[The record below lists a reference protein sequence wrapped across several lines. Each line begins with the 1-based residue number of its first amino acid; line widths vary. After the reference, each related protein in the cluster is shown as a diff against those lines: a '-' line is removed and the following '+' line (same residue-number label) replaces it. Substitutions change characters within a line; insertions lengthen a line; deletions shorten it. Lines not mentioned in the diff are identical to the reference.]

1 MAKPQKSTAQSEVP
15 GLVKKGPLYY
25 LKRDWQLYA
34 LMLLPM
40 VFIIVFKY
48 FAYTGLSV
56 AFLDYKI
63 GKGYAG
69 SKFVGLKIFE
79 KVFKHRDFTKAVVNT
94 LLLNVLDLIFSF
106 PMPIIL
112 ALLLNEIRV
121 KWFKRTT
128 QTLLYLPHFLSWVVI
143 GAVAYQMFAT
153 QSGVVNALIANA
165 GKSPIPFLQEDGWW
179 LFSYCDVFPIV
190 PRGQVDAVPSTA
202 VNVTVVGGALAAA
215 AVAEAPDVRRIWVC
229 GDSTVTDQTANLPY
243 APGTSYCGW
252 GQMLPAYLPDVCI
265 TNHAHSGLTTESFT
279 SEGHWDIVK
288 PRLRAG
294 DICLYQFG
302 HNDQKLA
309 HLQAYCGYTDRLRTY
324 IKETRTAGAV
334 PVLVTPLARNSW
346 KDAAH
351 YNDFLADF
359 ADAVLTLGKAE
370 NVMVLD
376 LHTWAMALMQQD
388 GLETAKR
395 WFYPGDYTHTND
407 FGAYKMAGF
416 VAHALGD
423 ALGLM
428 VTDAPEWTPTPP
440 FVPLEAPADC
450 AIPAPEG
457 DPFADYDA
465 TRPNDTLTRA
475 EALELAIKAL
485 KLFPINVYNDLYSDI
500 VGHETY
506 AGTIQCAAQ
515 NDLIPPEWVADGSLY
530 PNQTVTAADFLAVLI
545 PGAAGRR
552 PLADAVPVPDSVPVY
567 ARRAVGQAVA
577 EGLIAPEALTKP
589 LNRSNA
595 AEICR
600 RLHI

>member
-179 LFSYCDVFPIV
+179 LFSYVLIGV
-190 PRGQVDAVPSTA
+190 WQTMGWGTIIY
-202 VNVTVVGGALAAA
+202 LAAITNVNSELYEA
-215 AVAEAPDVRRIWVC
+215 AKVDGANRWQQCLHVTLPCIR
-229 GDSTVTDQTANLPY
+229 STIVV
-243 APGTSYCGW
+243 
-252 GQMLPAYLPDVCI
+252 MLPTYLPDVCI

-309 HLQAYCGYTDRLRTY
+309 HLQAYGGYTDRLRTY
-324 IKETRTAGAV
+324 IKEARTAGAV

>member
-1 MAKPQKSTAQSEVP
+1 MYNANAALRIPETNSSFLPQWWYAGTAICDVTCTEYGVQATATDAVRAEDLECRSLPVWFRVDVPAEGVYRTQITVTGTDGGEV
-15 GLVKKGPLYY
+15 L
-25 LKRDWQLYA
+25 
-34 LMLLPM
+34 
-40 VFIIVFKY
+40 VFIGRRRLVWRGTL
-48 FAYTGLSV
+48 A
-56 AFLDYKI
+56 
-63 GKGYAG
+63 AG
-69 SKFVGLKIFE
+69 ENKTI
-79 KVFKHRDFTKAVVNT
+79 TA
-94 LLLNVLDLIFSF
+94 
-106 PMPIIL
+106 
-112 ALLLNEIRV
+112 
-121 KWFKRTT
+121 
-128 QTLLYLPHFLSWVVI
+128 
-143 GAVAYQMFAT
+143 
-153 QSGVVNALIANA
+153 
-165 GKSPIPFLQEDGWW
+165 
-179 LFSYCDVFPIV
+179 YCDVFPIV
-190 PRGQVDAVPSTA
+190 PRGLVDAVPSTA

-309 HLQAYCGYTDRLRTY
+309 HLQAYGGYTDRLRTY
-324 IKETRTAGAV
+324 IKEARTAGAV

-346 KDAAH
+346 KNAAH

-428 VTDAPEWTPTPP
+428 VTDAPEWTPIPP

-567 ARRAVGQAVA
+567 AKRAVGQAVA